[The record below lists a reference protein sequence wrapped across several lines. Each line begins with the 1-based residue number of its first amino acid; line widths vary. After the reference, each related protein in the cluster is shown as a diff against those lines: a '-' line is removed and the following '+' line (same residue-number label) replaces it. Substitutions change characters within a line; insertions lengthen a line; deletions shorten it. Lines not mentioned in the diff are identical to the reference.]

1 MCARTATDT
10 PQNLP
15 TSGATA
21 LEGADVRA
29 RGWLWRV
36 QRAWGAVGCQ
46 VIEIDPLHRDAPH
59 IGALLDPFDRVDAL
73 PAGSRWRRA
82 ARGSLPQHI
91 ARLTGAWPD
100 LPLAALES
108 MRVPLWTHQRAPA
121 LAIVGGDA
129 TRVVIADQVG
139 LGKTMSAALVLA
151 ELSARGLCQR
161 ALVLVPAGLRDQWR
175 DELETRAGLQGDV
188 VDAAALAERLRHRPA
203 GESPWT
209 AAGIAIVSMDLAR
222 QPSVLTGLVAWP
234 WDVLVV
240 DEAHQAASDSA
251 RAAAASRIALCSR
264 VVLLLTATP
273 HSGDP
278 QAFRRLVTL
287 GGPRTAA
294 AWFRR
299 ERGDVEAQIPERRTR
314 RWRVRST
321 LAEARLLEALG
332 AYCRRVDRTGGAD
345 ARLAMV
351 VLRKRAL
358 SSAEALRRSVEHR
371 RAALAGVT
379 GEQLAL
385 PLDDLPGEHDVADAE
400 QPIALMAPGLEDR
413 SGELAMLDALAM
425 LARQASQHSSKWRA
439 ILRLI
444 RRTSEPVIC
453 FTEFRDTLGALVAR
467 LGDAAS
473 VAVLHGGL
481 DRAERLGAIA
491 RFTQGD
497 VRVLVATDAAAEGLN
512 LQARCRVLV
521 NVELPW
527 SPRVLEQR
535 AGRIDRIG
543 QRRRVRIWE
552 LSGRSGHEG
561 LVLAALARRAAA
573 IASDL
578 QPGDHSAPIEVAE
591 AIVPSS
597 SHEPRTT
604 GASAAAIAAWWTLRR
619 TRAKGSRLPVV
630 PGRRRPVWMYTRC
643 GRALGRGVVLV
654 FTAPPGALGTATRH
668 VAVHVAMTRLP
679 RGSPSGWLSL
689 VASAARPVAAA
700 ALAADTRLTDSL
712 IAREAELLE
721 FAIAAHADSTRRWQP
736 SFFDRR
742 AERSVEAARVELAR
756 RTAEHERRMRE
767 LGRPAAPPRLE
778 PVLALLVR

>member
-1 MCARTATDT
+1 
-10 PQNLP
+10 
-15 TSGATA
+15 
-21 LEGADVRA
+21 
-29 RGWLWRV
+29 
-36 QRAWGAVGCQ
+36 
-46 VIEIDPLHRDAPH
+46 
-59 IGALLDPFDRVDAL
+59 
-73 PAGSRWRRA
+73 
-82 ARGSLPQHI
+82 
-91 ARLTGAWPD
+91 
-100 LPLAALES
+100 
-108 MRVPLWTHQRAPA
+108 MRVLPWAHQRAPA
-121 LAIVGGDA
+121 RAIVGGTA

-139 LGKTMSAALVLA
+139 LGKTLSAALVLA
-151 ELSARGLCQR
+151 ELAARGLCER

-175 DELETRAGLQGDV
+175 GELETHAGLRADV
-188 VDAAALAERLRHRPA
+188 VDAAALAERRRDRPA

-209 AAGIAIVSMDLAR
+209 AAGMAIVSMDLAR
-222 QPSVLTGLVAWP
+222 QASVLTGLVAWP

-287 GGPRTAA
+287 GGPGTPA

-299 ERGDVEAQIPERRTR
+299 ERPDVEAQIPERRTR

-332 AYCRRVDRTGGAD
+332 AYCRRVDRGGGAD
-345 ARLAMV
+345 ARLAMI

-358 SSAEALRRSVEHR
+358 SSAEALGRSVEHR
-371 RAALAGVT
+371 RRALAGVT

-385 PLDDLPGEHDVADAE
+385 PLDALPGEHDVADAE
-400 QPIALMAPGLEDR
+400 QPMALMAPGLEDR
-413 SGELAMLDALAM
+413 GGEVAMLDALAI
-425 LARQASQHSSKWRA
+425 LARQASQDSSKWRA

-444 RRTSEPVIC
+444 HRTSEPVIC
-453 FTEFRDTLGALVAR
+453 FTEFRDTLRALVAR
-467 LGDAAS
+467 LGDAVS
-473 VAVLHGGL
+473 LAVLHGGL
-481 DRAERLGAIA
+481 DRAERREAVA
-491 RFTQGD
+491 RFTQGE

-552 LSGRSGHEG
+552 LAGRSGHEA
-561 LVLAALARRAAA
+561 LVIAALARRAAA

-578 QPGDHSAPIEVAE
+578 QPGDATAPMEAAE
-591 AIVPSS
+591 SIVQGS
-597 SHEPRTT
+597 SHAALTT
-604 GASAAAIAAWWTLRR
+604 GASPAAVAAWWNLRMQA
-619 TRAKGSRLPVV
+619 TGSRLPAA
-630 PGRRRPVWMYTRC
+630 PGRRRPVWMYARR
-643 GRALGRGVVLV
+643 GRALRRGVVLV
-654 FTAPPGALGTATRH
+654 FTASPGALGTATRH

-679 RGSPSGWLSL
+679 PGSPRGWLPR
-689 VASAARPVAAA
+689 VARAAMPVARA
-700 ALAADTRLTDSL
+700 ALAADTPLTESL
-712 IAREAELLE
+712 AAREAELLE
-721 FAIAAHADSTRRWQP
+721 FAIATHAESTRRWQP

-742 AERSVEAARVELAR
+742 AERCVEASRLDLAR
-756 RTAEHERRMRE
+756 RTAEHERRTRE
-767 LGRPAAPPRLE
+767 LGRPATPPRLE

>member
-1 MCARTATDT
+1 MCARTANNT
-10 PQNLP
+10 PQDLP
-15 TSGATA
+15 TPGATA

-36 QRAWGAVGCQ
+36 QRAWSAVGCQ
-46 VIEIDPLHRDAPH
+46 VVEVGRLHRDAPH
-59 IGALLDPFDRVDAL
+59 IGALLDPFDRVEAL

-82 ARGSLPQHI
+82 SCGSLSQQI
-91 ARLTGAWPD
+91 ATLNGAWPD
-100 LPLAALES
+100 QPLAALGS
-108 MRVPLWTHQRAPA
+108 MRVPLWAHQRAPA
-121 LAIVGGDA
+121 LAIVRGDA

-139 LGKTMSAALVLA
+139 LGKTLSAALVMA

-175 DELETRAGLQGDV
+175 DELETRAGIRADV
-188 VDAAALAERLRHRPA
+188 VDATALAERTRHRPA
-203 GESPWT
+203 GESAWT
-209 AAGIAIVSMDLAR
+209 AAGIAIVSIDLAR
-222 QPSVLTGLVAWP
+222 QASVLAGLAAWP

-240 DEAHQAASDSA
+240 DEAHMVSSESA
-251 RAAAASRIALCSR
+251 RAAAASCIAACSR

-278 QAFRRLVTL
+278 QAFRRLLAL
-287 GGPRTAA
+287 GGPGTAA

-321 LAEARLLEALG
+321 LAETRLLEALG
-332 AYCRRVDRTGGAD
+332 AYCRRVDRAGGAE

-358 SSAEALRRSVEHR
+358 SSAEALLRSVEHR
-371 RAALAGVT
+371 RAALAGVA

-385 PLDDLPGEHDVADAE
+385 PLDALPGEHDVADVE

-413 SGELAMLDALAM
+413 GGEIAMLDALAV

-444 RRTSEPVIC
+444 RRSSEPVIC
-453 FTEFRDTLGALVAR
+453 FTEFRDTLRALVGC
-467 LGDAAS
+467 LGNATS
-473 VAVLHGGL
+473 LTVLHGGL
-481 DRAERLGAIA
+481 GRAERREAIA
-491 RFTQGD
+491 RFTEGG

-512 LQARCRVLV
+512 LQARCRLLV

-543 QRRRVRIWE
+543 QRRQARIWE
-552 LSGRSGHEG
+552 LSGRSGHEAM
-561 LVLAALARRAAA
+561 VIAALARRAAA

-578 QPGDHSAPIEVAE
+578 QSGTAPTEAADAVVPGAPL
-591 AIVPSS
+591 
-597 SHEPRTT
+597 EPLTSGLSPAT
-604 GASAAAIAAWWTLRR
+604 IAAWWKLRC
-619 TRAKGSRLPVV
+619 AGAAASRSPAA
-630 PGRRRPVWMYTRC
+630 PWRRRPTWIRVRH
-643 GRALGRGVVLV
+643 GRTLGRGVVLV
-654 FTAPPGALGTATRH
+654 FTASPGALGTATEH
-668 VAVHVAMTRLP
+668 VAIHVAMTRLP
-679 RGSPSGWLSL
+679 PGSPRRWLPQ
-689 VASAARPVAAA
+689 VANAATAVAAT
-700 ALAADTRLTDSL
+700 ALDAGTPLNDSL
-712 IAREAELLE
+712 FSREAELREL
-721 FAIAAHADSTRRWQP
+721 AIAAHADSTRRWQP

-742 AERSVEAARVELAR
+742 AERSVQASRLDLAR

-767 LGRPAAPPRLE
+767 LERPVVPPRLE

>member
-1 MCARTATDT
+1 
-10 PQNLP
+10 
-15 TSGATA
+15 
-21 LEGADVRA
+21 VRA
-29 RGWLWRV
+29 RGWLWHV
-36 QRAWGAVGCQ
+36 QRAWRGVGCQ
-46 VIEIDPLHRDAPH
+46 VIEVDPLHRDAPH

-82 ARGSLPQHI
+82 SRASLPQHI

-100 LPLAALES
+100 QPLAALGS
-108 MRVPLWTHQRAPA
+108 MRVPLWTHQCSPT
-121 LAIVGGDA
+121 LAIVGGHA
-129 TRVVIADQVG
+129 TRLVIADQVG
-139 LGKTMSAALVLA
+139 LGKTLSAALALA
-151 ELSARGLCQR
+151 ELSARGLCRR

-175 DELETRAGLQGDV
+175 EELETRAGLQADV
-188 VDAAALAERLRHRPA
+188 VDAQGLAERLRHRPA

-222 QPSVLTGLVAWP
+222 QASVLAGLVAWP

-240 DEAHQAASDSA
+240 DEAHQASSDSA

-273 HSGDP
+273 HTGDP

-287 GGPRTAA
+287 GGPGASA

-299 ERGDVEAQIPERRTR
+299 ERRDVEAQIPERRTR

-321 LAEARLLEALG
+321 LAETRLLDALG
-332 AYCRRVDRTGGAD
+332 AYCRRVDRAGGAD

-371 RAALAGVT
+371 RGALAGVT

-385 PLDDLPGEHDVADAE
+385 PLDPLSGEHDVADAE
-400 QPIALMAPGLEDR
+400 QPLALMAPGLEDR
-413 SGELAMLDALAM
+413 GGELAMLDALAV
-425 LARQASQHSSKWRA
+425 LARQASRHSSKWRA

-453 FTEFRDTLGALVAR
+453 FTEFRDTLRALVAR

-473 VAVLHGGL
+473 LAVLHGGL
-481 DRAERLGAIA
+481 DRAERREAVA

-561 LVLAALARRAAA
+561 LVIAALARRAAA

-578 QPGDHSAPIEVAE
+578 HPGDATASIELPVE
-591 AIVPSS
+591 SSVPGPSL
-597 SHEPRTT
+597 EPLPSGR
-604 GASAAAIAAWWTLRR
+604 AAAAIAAWSTLRR
-619 TRAKGSRLPVV
+619 LQAADSRLATD
-630 PGRRRPVWMYTRC
+630 PGRRRPVWIYARQ
-643 GRALGRGVVLV
+643 GRGLARGVVLV
-654 FTAPPGALGTATRH
+654 FTASPGALGTATRH

-679 RGSPSGWLSL
+679 PGSPHGWLSR
-689 VASAARPVAAA
+689 VAGAARPVATAA
-700 ALAADTRLTDSL
+700 IAADTRLTGSL
-712 IAREAELLE
+712 TAREAELLE
-721 FAIAAHADSTRRWQP
+721 FAIATHADSKRRWQP

-742 AERSVEAARVELAR
+742 AERSVEASRLDLAR

-767 LGRPAAPPRLE
+767 LGQPAAPPRLE

>member
-1 MCARTATDT
+1 
-10 PQNLP
+10 
-15 TSGATA
+15 
-21 LEGADVRA
+21 
-29 RGWLWRV
+29 
-36 QRAWGAVGCQ
+36 
-46 VIEIDPLHRDAPH
+46 
-59 IGALLDPFDRVDAL
+59 
-73 PAGSRWRRA
+73 
-82 ARGSLPQHI
+82 
-91 ARLTGAWPD
+91 
-100 LPLAALES
+100 
-108 MRVPLWTHQRAPA
+108 
-121 LAIVGGDA
+121 
-129 TRVVIADQVG
+129 
-139 LGKTMSAALVLA
+139 
-151 ELSARGLCQR
+151 
-161 ALVLVPAGLRDQWR
+161 
-175 DELETRAGLQGDV
+175 
-188 VDAAALAERLRHRPA
+188 
-203 GESPWT
+203 
-209 AAGIAIVSMDLAR
+209 
-222 QPSVLTGLVAWP
+222 
-234 WDVLVV
+234 
-240 DEAHQAASDSA
+240 
-251 RAAAASRIALCSR
+251 
-264 VVLLLTATP
+264 
-273 HSGDP
+273 
-278 QAFRRLVTL
+278 
-287 GGPRTAA
+287 
-294 AWFRR
+294 
-299 ERGDVEAQIPERRTR
+299 
-314 RWRVRST
+314 
-321 LAEARLLEALG
+321 
-332 AYCRRVDRTGGAD
+332 
-345 ARLAMV
+345 
-351 VLRKRAL
+351 
-358 SSAEALRRSVEHR
+358 
-371 RAALAGVT
+371 
-379 GEQLAL
+379 
-385 PLDDLPGEHDVADAE
+385 
-400 QPIALMAPGLEDR
+400 
-413 SGELAMLDALAM
+413 
-425 LARQASQHSSKWRA
+425 
-439 ILRLI
+439 
-444 RRTSEPVIC
+444 
-453 FTEFRDTLGALVAR
+453 
-467 LGDAAS
+467 
-473 VAVLHGGL
+473 
-481 DRAERLGAIA
+481 
-491 RFTQGD
+491 
-497 VRVLVATDAAAEGLN
+497 VATDSAAEGLN

>member
-1 MCARTATDT
+1 
-10 PQNLP
+10 
-15 TSGATA
+15 
-21 LEGADVRA
+21 
-29 RGWLWRV
+29 
-36 QRAWGAVGCQ
+36 
-46 VIEIDPLHRDAPH
+46 
-59 IGALLDPFDRVDAL
+59 
-73 PAGSRWRRA
+73 
-82 ARGSLPQHI
+82 
-91 ARLTGAWPD
+91 
-100 LPLAALES
+100 
-108 MRVPLWTHQRAPA
+108 
-121 LAIVGGDA
+121 
-129 TRVVIADQVG
+129 
-139 LGKTMSAALVLA
+139 
-151 ELSARGLCQR
+151 
-161 ALVLVPAGLRDQWR
+161 
-175 DELETRAGLQGDV
+175 
-188 VDAAALAERLRHRPA
+188 
-203 GESPWT
+203 
-209 AAGIAIVSMDLAR
+209 
-222 QPSVLTGLVAWP
+222 
-234 WDVLVV
+234 
-240 DEAHQAASDSA
+240 
-251 RAAAASRIALCSR
+251 
-264 VVLLLTATP
+264 
-273 HSGDP
+273 
-278 QAFRRLVTL
+278 
-287 GGPRTAA
+287 
-294 AWFRR
+294 
-299 ERGDVEAQIPERRTR
+299 
-314 RWRVRST
+314 
-321 LAEARLLEALG
+321 
-332 AYCRRVDRTGGAD
+332 
-345 ARLAMV
+345 MV

-358 SSAEALRRSVEHR
+358 SSAEALLRSVEHR

-385 PLDDLPGEHDVADAE
+385 PLDALPGEHDVADAE

-413 SGELAMLDALAM
+413 GGELAMLDALAM

-453 FTEFRDTLGALVAR
+453 FTEFRDTLRALVAR

-481 DRAERLGAIA
+481 DRAERREAVA

-561 LVLAALARRAAA
+561 LVIAALARRAAA

-578 QPGDHSAPIEVAE
+578 QPGDATAPIEAAE
-591 AIVPSS
+591 SIVPGPSL
-597 SHEPRTT
+597 EPLTS
-604 GASAAAIAAWWTLRR
+604 GASAATIAAWWTLRR
-619 TRAKGSRLPVV
+619 PQATGSRLARA
-630 PGRRRPVWMYTRC
+630 PGRRRPVWMYARH
-643 GRALGRGVVLV
+643 GRALARGVVLV
-654 FTAPPGALGTATRH
+654 FTASPGALGTATRH

-679 RGSPSGWLSL
+679 PGSPRGWLSL
-689 VASAARPVAAA
+689 VASAARPVATA

-712 IAREAELLE
+712 TAREAELLE
-721 FAIAAHADSTRRWQP
+721 FAIATHADSTRRWQP

-742 AERSVEAARVELAR
+742 AERSVEASRLDLAR

>member
-15 TSGATA
+15 APGATA

-36 QRAWGAVGCQ
+36 QRAWGGVGCQ
-46 VIEIDPLHRDAPH
+46 VIEIDPLHRDAPR
-59 IGALLDPFDRVDAL
+59 IGALLDPFDRVDAV

-100 LPLAALES
+100 QALAALGS

-121 LAIVGGDA
+121 LAIVGGRA
-129 TRVVIADQVG
+129 TRVVVADQVG
-139 LGKTMSAALVLA
+139 LGKTLSAALVLA

-175 DELETRAGLQGDV
+175 DELETRAGLQSDV

-222 QPSVLTGLVAWP
+222 QASVLAGLVAWP

-240 DEAHQAASDSA
+240 DEAHQASSDSA

-287 GGPRTAA
+287 GGPGTAA

-299 ERGDVEAQIPERRTR
+299 ERRDVEAQIPERRTR

-321 LAEARLLEALG
+321 LAETRLLDALG
-332 AYCRRVDRTGGAD
+332 AYCRRVDRAGGAD
-345 ARLAMV
+345 ARLAMI

-358 SSAEALRRSVEHR
+358 SSAEALLRSVEHR
-371 RAALAGVT
+371 RGALAGVT

-385 PLDDLPGEHDVADAE
+385 PLDTLPAEHDAADAE

-413 SGELAMLDALAM
+413 GGELAMLDALAI

-453 FTEFRDTLGALVAR
+453 FTEFRDTLRALVAR
-467 LGDAAS
+467 LGDAES
-473 VAVLHGGL
+473 LAVLHGGL
-481 DRAERLGAIA
+481 DRAERREAIA
-491 RFTQGD
+491 RFTQAD

-543 QRRRVRIWE
+543 QHRRVRIWE

-561 LVLAALARRAAA
+561 LVIAALARRAAA

-578 QPGDHSAPIEVAE
+578 HPGDTTAPIEAAE
-591 AIVPSS
+591 SIVPGPSL
-597 SHEPRTT
+597 ELT
-604 GASAAAIAAWWTLRR
+604 SAAPAATIAAWWTLRR
-619 TRAKGSRLPVV
+619 PQATSSRSATAPA
-630 PGRRRPVWMYTRC
+630 RRRPVWMYARR
-643 GRALGRGVVLV
+643 GRALPRGVVLV
-654 FTAPPGALGTATRH
+654 FTASPGALGTATRH

-679 RGSPSGWLSL
+679 PGSPRGWLSP
-689 VASAARPVAAA
+689 VASAARPVATA
-700 ALAADTRLTDSL
+700 ALAADTRLADSL
-712 IAREAELLE
+712 TAREAELLE
-721 FAIAAHADSTRRWQP
+721 FAIATHADSKRRWQP

-742 AERSVEAARVELAR
+742 AERSVEASRLDLAR
-756 RTAEHERRMRE
+756 RTAEHDRRMRE

>member
-1 MCARTATDT
+1 M
-10 PQNLP
+10 
-15 TSGATA
+15 
-21 LEGADVRA
+21 
-29 RGWLWRV
+29 
-36 QRAWGAVGCQ
+36 
-46 VIEIDPLHRDAPH
+46 
-59 IGALLDPFDRVDAL
+59 
-73 PAGSRWRRA
+73 
-82 ARGSLPQHI
+82 
-91 ARLTGAWPD
+91 
-100 LPLAALES
+100 
-108 MRVPLWTHQRAPA
+108 
-121 LAIVGGDA
+121 
-129 TRVVIADQVG
+129 IADQVG
-139 LGKTMSAALVLA
+139 LGKTLSAALVLA

-161 ALVLVPAGLRDQWR
+161 ALVIVPAGLRDQWR
-175 DELETRAGLQGDV
+175 DELETRAGLQSDV

-209 AAGIAIVSMDLAR
+209 APGIAIVSMDLAR
-222 QPSVLTGLVAWP
+222 QASVLAGLVAWP

-240 DEAHQAASDSA
+240 DEAHQASSDSA

-287 GGPRTAA
+287 GGPGTAA

-299 ERGDVEAQIPERRTR
+299 ERRDVEAQIPERRTR

-321 LAEARLLEALG
+321 LAETRLLEALG
-332 AYCRRVDRTGGAD
+332 AYCRRVDRAGGAD
-345 ARLAMV
+345 ARLAMI

-358 SSAEALRRSVEHR
+358 SSAEALLRSVEHR
-371 RAALAGVT
+371 RGALAGVT

-385 PLDDLPGEHDVADAE
+385 PLDALPGEHDVADAE

-413 SGELAMLDALAM
+413 GGELAMLDALAI

-453 FTEFRDTLGALVAR
+453 FTEFRDTLRALVAR

-473 VAVLHGGL
+473 LAVLHGGL
-481 DRAERLGAIA
+481 DRAERREAVA

-561 LVLAALARRAAA
+561 LVIAALARRAAA

-578 QPGDHSAPIEVAE
+578 EPGDATAPIEAAE
-591 AIVPSS
+591 SIVPGPSL
-597 SHEPRTT
+597 EPLTS
-604 GASAAAIAAWWTLRR
+604 GAAAATIAAWWTLRR
-619 TRAKGSRLPVV
+619 PQATGSRLATA
-630 PGRRRPVWMYTRC
+630 PGRRRPVWMYARR
-643 GRALGRGVVLV
+643 GRALPRGVVLV
-654 FTAPPGALGTATRH
+654 FTASPGALGTATRH

-679 RGSPSGWLSL
+679 PGSPRGWLSP
-689 VASAARPVAAA
+689 VASAARPVATA

-712 IAREAELLE
+712 TAREDELLE
-721 FAIAAHADSTRRWQP
+721 FAIATHADSKRRWQP

-742 AERSVEAARVELAR
+742 AERSVEASRLDLAR
-756 RTAEHERRMRE
+756 RTAEHDRRMRE

>member
-1 MCARTATDT
+1 MCARRANDM

-15 TSGATA
+15 AIGRTP

-46 VIEIDPLHRDAPH
+46 VIDVDPLHRDAPH
-59 IGALLDPFDRVDAL
+59 IGAFLDPFDRVDAL
-73 PAGSRWRRA
+73 PAGSGWRRA
-82 ARGSLPQHI
+82 SRGVLPQHI

-100 LPLAALES
+100 QALAALGA
-108 MRVPLWTHQRAPA
+108 MRVPPWTHQRAPA
-121 LAIVGGDA
+121 LAILGGET
-129 TRVVIADQVG
+129 TRVVVADQVG
-139 LGKTMSAALVLA
+139 LGKTLSAALVMA

-175 DELETRAGLQGDV
+175 DELETRAGLRADV
-188 VDAAALAERLRHRPA
+188 VDATSLAERMRHRPP

-222 QPSVLTGLVAWP
+222 QASVLAGLAAWP

-240 DEAHQAASDSA
+240 DEAHQVSSDSA
-251 RAAAASRIALCSR
+251 RAAAASRIASRSR

-278 QAFRRLVTL
+278 HAFRRLVTL
-287 GGPRTAA
+287 GGPGTTA
-294 AWFRR
+294 AWFCRQ
-299 ERGDVEAQIPERRTR
+299 RGDVEAQIPERRTR

-321 LAEARLLEALG
+321 GVEARLLEALG
-332 AYCRRVDRTGGAD
+332 AYCRRVDRAGGAD

-358 SSAEALRRSVEHR
+358 SSAEALLCSVEHR
-371 RAALAGVT
+371 RAALAGVP

-385 PLDDLPGEHDVADAE
+385 PLDALPGEHDVADAE
-400 QPIALMAPGLEDR
+400 QPIALTAPGLDDR
-413 SGELAMLDALAM
+413 GGELATLEALAV
-425 LARQASQHSSKWRA
+425 LARQASHHSSKWRA

-453 FTEFRDTLGALVAR
+453 FTEFRDTLRALVAH
-467 LGDAAS
+467 LGNATS
-473 VAVLHGGL
+473 LAVLHGGL
-481 DRAERLGAIA
+481 DRAERRDAVA

-578 QPGDHSAPIEVAE
+578 QPGAGAIDPAESILPAPAL
-591 AIVPSS
+591 
-597 SHEPRTT
+597 EPLPT
-604 GASAAAIAAWWTLRR
+604 GASAATITAWWNVRRAQAAGLR
-619 TRAKGSRLPVV
+619 SVV
-630 PGRRRPVWMYTRC
+630 SARRGPVWMRARH
-643 GRALGRGVVLV
+643 GRALSRGVVLV
-654 FTAPPGALGTATRH
+654 FTAPPGALGSATLH
-668 VAVHVAMTRLP
+668 IAVHVAMTRLP
-679 RGSPSGWLSL
+679 PGSPREWLPL
-689 VASAARPVAAA
+689 VASVARPVATT
-700 ALAADTRLTDSL
+700 ALATDTRLTDSL
-712 IAREAELLE
+712 AAREAELLE
-721 FAIAAHADSTRRWQP
+721 SAVAAHSGSARRWQP

-742 AERSVEAARVELAR
+742 ADRVVEASRLELAR
-756 RTAEHERRMRE
+756 LTAEHERRIGE
-767 LGRPAAPPRLE
+767 LRRPAAPPRLE
-778 PVLALLVR
+778 PVLALLVN